1 MIKHSNSRIFG
12 TAIGA
17 AALAGTLALAPA
29 AHARDGNGYT
39 VSPEAP
45 NSAITLMTGNIS
57 TATRGAY
64 QPGTDHSL
72 DPIPPLAV
80 SPENPHSVQL
90 LVAGRFGQP
99 APASNQPY
107 SPSPVVNP
115 ENPNSAEITMGI
127 PQT

>member
-1 MIKHSNSRIFG
+1 MINLNNFRLFG
-12 TAIGA
+12 MAIGPV
-17 AALAGTLALAPA
+17 ALAGTLALAPV

-39 VSPEAP
+39 VSPEAS

-64 QPGTDHSL
+64 QPGTNHSL

-80 SPENPHSVQL
+80 SPENPHSAQL
-90 LVAGRFGQP
+90 RIAGRFGR
-99 APASNQPY
+99 ATPASNQPY
-107 SPSPVVNP
+107 SASPVVNP

-127 PQT
+127 PRA